1 MIKQLLKELGIKVSE
16 QDFKEILQITTD
28 DIRENRVKFGKRTNL
43 DQAMLIVFRAYVVM
57 KRVVCFD
64 VPWNLIDKKSPLPR
78 AKKNL

>member
-1 MIKQLLKELGIKVSE
+1 MIKQLLKEFGARTNE
-16 QDFKEILQITTD
+16 QEFNEIMQIATD
-28 DIRENRVKFGKRTNL
+28 DIRENRIKFGKRTNL